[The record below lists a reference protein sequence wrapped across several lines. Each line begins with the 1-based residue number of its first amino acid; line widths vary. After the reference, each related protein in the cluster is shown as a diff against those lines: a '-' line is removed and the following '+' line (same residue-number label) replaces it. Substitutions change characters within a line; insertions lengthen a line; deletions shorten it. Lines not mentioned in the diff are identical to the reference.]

1 MKQKAWGAIL
11 LSSALL
17 LTGCTSNKE
26 VKKETKENLEQ
37 IDQKDQKADNPEDV
51 KVYNSVHSQY
61 EKKIDDELNQAM
73 ELWKEAKEGS
83 ASTLQSPKFKE
94 DVQKVTE
101 NTLADIENVRKEIR
115 VPKSKESENALYV
128 GFLDETEQAMKKLA
142 QLAKEENSA
151 LIRDVE
157 VHFSTAVNYYD
168 RFKKEEQGAK

>member
-17 LTGCTSNKE
+17 LTGCTSDKE
-26 VKKETKENLEQ
+26 AKKETKEKVEQ
-37 IDQKDQKADNPEDV
+37 TDHKEDNPEDV

-115 VPKSKESENALYV
+115 VPKSKERENDLYV
-128 GFLDETEQAMKKLA
+128 GFLNETEQAMKKLA

>member
-83 ASTLQSPKFKE
+83 ASTLHSPKFKE

-115 VPKSKESENALYV
+115 VPKSKERENALYV